1 MRGERWTEQQIDLL
15 KRFWADGMT
24 ASSIASALGDIS
36 RSAVLGKVFRLRL
49 DVSASGAS
57 AGAQANPR
65 VRDPAGKP
73 TRPTRQGAPSRR
85 RCGAKQTSLPEQPPA
100 AGRKIRKTL
109 LELTNDCCRWPHGR
123 PGKENFFF
131 CGAPGADLEAGI
143 PYCARH
149 MQRAYLVP
157 PAVVARARLVISRAA

>member
-1 MRGERWTEQQIDLL
+1 MRGVRWTDERIDLL
-15 KRFWADGMT
+15 KRLWADGKT
-24 ASSIASALGDIS
+24 ASGIAAALGDIS
-36 RSAVLGKVFRLRL
+36 RSAVLGKIFRLRL
-49 DVSASGAS
+49 DIS
-57 AGAQANPR
+57 AGGESAEAQAKPR
-65 VRDPAGKP
+65 IHDRAGKS
-73 TRPTRQGAPSRR
+73 TRPMRHGAPSRR
-85 RCGAKQTSLPEQPPA
+85 RRGAKQTSSPEKPRA
-100 AGRKIRKTL
+100 AGRKTRKTL

-157 PAVVARARLVISRAA
+157 PAIVARARLVISRAA